1 MFSGIISALVSVH
14 KIEESRLYVHCQ
26 RSEESLC
33 EGESV
38 ALDGICFT
46 VVTVSVIPALGSVL
60 WGRHLPGQAPAGIL
74 EFSVDI
80 SPETFEKTTAKY
92 WKEGQELNLERALRL
107 NDLVSGHLV
116 TGHVDG
122 IGKVVSYDR
131 KDEFTT
137 IEIQL
142 PEALMKY
149 VVSKG
154 SLAMNGVSL
163 TVNNVCDNK
172 VLFMLIPFTL
182 EKTNLKSLKLGDYVN
197 VETDLIAKYIVK

>member
-1 MFSGIISALVSVH
+1 MKKNIFLILFLAFLFIPQVSLKADHRVATLQKKINEILH
-14 KIEESRLYVHCQ
+14 KTVIKELK
-26 RSEESLC
+26 L
-33 EGESV
+33 EGEKKDKV
-38 ALDGICFT
+38 Y
-46 VVTVSVIPALGSVL
+46 VYVL
-60 WGRHLPGQAPAGIL
+60 PQEK
-74 EFSVDI
+74 EF
-80 SPETFEKTTAKY
+80 
-92 WKEGQELNLERALRL
+92 
-107 NDLVSGHLV
+107 
-116 TGHVDG
+116 
-122 IGKVVSYDR
+122 YDR

-182 EKTNLKSLKLGDYVN
+182 EKTNLKCLKPSDCVN

>member
-46 VVTVSVIPALGSVL
+46 VVSIRGGESARTSPLRGEETGEGDIY
-60 WGRHLPGQAPAGIL
+60 
-74 EFSVDI
+74 FSVDI

-182 EKTNLKSLKLGDYVN
+182 EKTNLKCLKPSDCVN